1 MPKTKRKTIGLA
13 LGSGGWRGLAHI
25 GVIKELKDNGIPID
39 YIAGCS
45 AGSLIGGL
53 YSYFENTDKIE
64 ETINGL
70 TYRSLYKILLEPE
83 RHAGILK
90 GKRVIEFLESY
101 IGQTKIEDLNIPFTA
116 ISADLFS
123 AKTVELKKGKLSTAI
138 RASSSIPLIF
148 KPVRKRGQL
157 LIDGATV
164 MPVPVSTVKK
174 MGADIV
180 IAVNLYNNIFP
191 FKMEYL
197 KKPRLNLLA
206 ISRIGYQ
213 MVLYN
218 LALENCKKADIVIN
232 PIIPEGYF
240 NIFKNFINNR
250 TTIKDGRE
258 AAKKVI
264 PQIKKILK

>member
-1 MPKTKRKTIGLA
+1 MSKLKRKTIGLA

-25 GVIKELKDNGIPID
+25 GVIKELRENGIPID

-53 YSYFENTDKIE
+53 YSYFRNTDKIE
-64 ETINGL
+64 EVINGL

-83 RHAGILK
+83 RHSGILK

-101 IGQTKIEDLNIPFTA
+101 IGQTRIEDLKIPFRA

-123 AKTVELKKGKLSTAI
+123 AEIVELKKGKLSTAI

-148 KPVRKRGQL
+148 KPVRRKGSL

-164 MPVPVSTVKK
+164 MPIPVSIVKN

-180 IAVNLYNNIFP
+180 IAVNLYSNIFP

-206 ISRIGYQ
+206 VSRIGYQ

-218 LALENCKKADIVIN
+218 LALENIKKADFVIN
-232 PIIPEGYF
+232 PKIWEGHF
-240 NIFKNFINNR
+240 NIFKNFINNK
-250 TTIKDGRE
+250 TTIEDGRE
-258 AAKKVI
+258 ATKQII
-264 PQIKKILK
+264 PQLKKLF